1 MREDKKSISEWLGE
15 EDQEIMEE
23 IDSKQE
29 VNFESKEIGFF
40 TSRKRERDPDSIT
53 TRSNRQERPKSREMF
68 QIQYSIFFIKKC
80 CRF

>member
-40 TSRKRERDPDSIT
+40 TSRKRA
-53 TRSNRQERPKSREMF
+53 RP
-68 QIQYSIFFIKKC
+68 
-80 CRF
+80 